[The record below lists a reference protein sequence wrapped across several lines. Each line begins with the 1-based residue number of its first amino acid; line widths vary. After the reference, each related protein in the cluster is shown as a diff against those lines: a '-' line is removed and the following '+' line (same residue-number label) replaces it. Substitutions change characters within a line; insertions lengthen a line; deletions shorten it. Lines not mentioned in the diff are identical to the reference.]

1 MADAPK
7 EKKAM
12 PTKEK
17 KAPAPAAKK
26 AEAAEP
32 KKEKAAAAAKPA
44 DKAPETATPTTA
56 TTTTTT
62 TTSTTQAPA
71 ATPAAVADKTK
82 KVPRQPKT
90 AATANAAASAAV
102 AAATAATP
110 AAATTAAAAPAAA
123 PAVPISDVY
132 IAGIELFGQRRQV
145 LGLKDLAPES
155 FIYAYA
161 KHLKRQN
168 KVKLPPYVD
177 LCKLGVHKDLAPTN
191 PDWYYIRAASV
202 ARKLYLQGGKGVGRF
217 RRIYGGRK
225 RRGSKPSITVRGS
238 GAVIRHILHNLESIG
253 VAEKDKSHGGRKLSL
268 KGRHQMD
275 AVSRT
280 VIAAKPFGL

>member
-1 MADAPK
+1 MTDDKAKVPEATKEKKVAPAPK
-7 EKKAM
+7 EKKAA
-12 PTKEK
+12 PEK
-17 KAPAPAAKK
+17 KAKAA
-26 AEAAEP
+26 AP
-32 KKEKAAAAAKPA
+32 KKEAVAKTDAPAPTPAEAKATAPA
-44 DKAPETATPTTA
+44 TA

-62 TTSTTQAPA
+62 TTT
-71 ATPAAVADKTK
+71 TPAAVGKVN
-82 KVPRQPKT
+82 KVPKQPKAQ
-90 AATANAAASAAV
+90 AATNAAASAAV

-110 AAATTAAAAPAAA
+110 APGAATAAAAAAPAA
-123 PAVPISDVY
+123 PVVPISDVNM
-132 IAGIELFGQRRQV
+132 AGIELFGSRRHV
-145 LGLKDLAPES
+145 LGLKDLAPED
-155 FIYAYA
+155 FVTAFA

-168 KVKLPPYVD
+168 KIKLPPYVD
-177 LCKLGVHKDLAPTN
+177 ICKLGVHKDLAPTN

-253 VAEKDKSHGGRKLSL
+253 VAEKDKAHGGRKLSL
-268 KGRHQMD
+268 KGRHQLD

-280 VIAAKPFGL
+280 VVSVKL